1 MQGNKLYVGN
11 MNYSTTHQELEELF
25 TKHGKVE
32 SIKLIEGKGFGFV
45 EMSTQSEA
53 EAAKQQL
60 DGFEFKGRKLKVN
73 EAKPMGTRP
82 KRDFKRR
89 Y

>member
-1 MQGNKLYVGN
+1 MQGTKLYVGN
-11 MNYSTTHQELEELF
+11 MDYSVTSQELEELF

-45 EMSTQSEA
+45 EMSSQAEA
-53 EAAKQQL
+53 EEAKQNL
-60 DGFEFKGRKLKVN
+60 DNFEFKGRNLKVN
-73 EAKPMGTRP
+73 EAKPQSTRP
-82 KRDFKRR
+82 KRDFNKR